1 MTPKPAYVPPAGIR
15 TPLEDFTEHIERHY
29 EIKISSYHD
38 LHNFS
43 VNRMNEFWLSF
54 WKFAGITA
62 SRHPTTA
69 VNEKLRI
76 DQIPRFFEYA
86 RLNFAEN
93 LLCGNDDDLAI
104 LSISERTLD
113 SPERYTWKDMR
124 EMTAKFAATLTA
136 VGVSRGDY
144 MVSIGSNCARSLGI
158 LLAAASIGAVI
169 ANFAMDIGEKALKDR
184 LEQLRPKLIIAET
197 EYAYNGK
204 THNIED
210 KITRCYLTSS
220 KRQQC
225 ELMTI
230 GTDTNIACQHRKFAD
245 FDALGANAKLIFAQ
259 LPFNAPFLVMFSSG
273 TTGPPK
279 GIVHGHGGL
288 VLNGMKEF
296 LLHHGFGPQ
305 DLYIHFSNIGWTLWN
320 ISLGALFCRTPMIL
334 YDGSPFYPNPDSLL
348 RKLFSHDI
356 TGFGAGP
363 RYYAELQKHNVKV
376 TDYATELHSI
386 YSTGA
391 VLTSSLAT
399 WLIECFGPNICQIQF
414 SGGTELCG
422 SFFYGTRSLPSYPG
436 ECAVKALG
444 MDMDTFDPA
453 GQPAKPGERGEL
465 VCKKPFPNM
474 PVMFLNDPD
483 KKRYHAAYF
492 EGFEHVWTHGDFVRM
507 NPETGGTYVLGRS
520 DGVLNPS
527 GIRFGSAEIY
537 AVLESEQVKSIGVVD
552 ALVVGQQRSDEKYQD
567 DTEKV
572 LLFLKCTEEAQSGTI
587 HPPAKVTEVV
597 TKKIASDLSRRHVPH
612 FIFEMDEIPYNVN
625 GKKLEVLVKK
635 VINGGPDVLAK
646 LKMTDDETRMMKSYV
661 GFYDID
667 NVDKIGS
674 KL

>member
-1 MTPKPAYVPPAGIR
+1 
-15 TPLEDFTEHIERHY
+15 
-29 EIKISSYHD
+29 
-38 LHNFS
+38 
-43 VNRMNEFWLSF
+43 MNDFWLSF
-54 WKFAGITA
+54 WTFAGIKA
-62 SRHPTTA
+62 SQRATTA
-69 VNEKLRI
+69 VDERLGI
-76 DQIPRFFEYA
+76 DQFPRFFEDA
-86 RLNFAEN
+86 KMNFAES
-93 LLCGNDDDLAI
+93 LLCGDDDDLAV
-104 LSISERTLD
+104 ISVNERHLD
-113 SPERYTWKDMR
+113 SPERYTWSDMR
-124 EMTAKFAATLTA
+124 KMTAKLAAALRTA
-136 VGVSRGDY
+136 GLGRGDY

-169 ANFAMDIGEKALKDR
+169 ANFATDVGEKALNDR

-197 EYAYNGK
+197 EYTYNGK
-204 THNIED
+204 NHNIED
-210 KITRCYLTSS
+210 KITRCHLKSS
-220 KRQQC
+220 QRQQC
-225 ELMTI
+225 QLVTI
-230 GTDTNIACQHRKFAD
+230 GNATNVACQHQSFAD
-245 FDALGANAKLIFAQ
+245 FELTGADANLEFAQ
-259 LPFNAPFLVMFSSG
+259 VPFNTPFLVMFSSG

-288 VLNGMKEF
+288 VLNGTKEF

-334 YDGSPFYPNPDSLL
+334 YDGSPFYPTPDTLL
-348 RKLFSHDI
+348 RKLFSHGI

-376 TDYATELHSI
+376 KDYAPKLHSI

-399 WLIECFGPNICQIQF
+399 GLIDCFGPNICQIQF

-444 MDMDTFDPA
+444 MDMDIFDPA

-492 EGFEHVWTHGDFVRM
+492 EGFNNVWTHGDFVRM
-507 NPETGGTYVLGRS
+507 NPETKGTYVLGRS

-537 AVLESEQVKSIGVVD
+537 AVLESEEVKNVGIVD
-552 ALVVGQQRSDEKYQD
+552 ALVVGQQRSDEKYRD

-572 LLFLKCTEEAQSGTI
+572 LLFLKCTQEAQSGTLL
-587 HPPAKVTEVV
+587 PTTKVLNTIK
-597 TKKIASDLSRRHVPH
+597 KKISTDLSRRHVPH

-635 VINGGPDVLAK
+635 VINGGPEVLAK
-646 LKMTDDETRMMKSYV
+646 LKTTEDEARMMKNYV
-661 GFYDID
+661 RFYDIESAET
-667 NVDKIGS
+667 IAS